1 MFNQTDTDQSDDT
14 KTQPEETPIASPQ
27 KNHQRP
33 LTSGKVR
40 NQSLPHRLLHQLLSY
55 LKHLSLRKKVVILS
69 VFISTIP
76 VLIMGAVAYNIGYK
90 SITKQIYRN
99 SEAEAIN
106 LSVLV
111 NRFML
116 ARYTDIKILSELP
129 FLRDMK
135 VDRSTLFSE
144 KQKNIDSF
152 ITSDKAIDNIVVFNL
167 NGQVIIQSIGRAV
180 NKERDRKYFQEVL
193 RQDSPIISQP
203 EAVKNIGK
211 VIYIAAPVK
220 DIITGNTIAIV
231 RMRMPLSNLVE
242 VIKKTTDNEQE
253 YYLIDAMGKFFLSPN
268 QDLLDTDFQARYPSL
283 KNLKL
288 SNNSEVFTAINKT
301 PQRQELINYVPFKKI
316 EDMPLLNWQ
325 LILTTDAEIAFE
337 PRRQLLALVINRTAL
352 LTVLMGL
359 LAAGLSYLTTKRILP
374 EAGTTLEKSP
384 KNSLNY
390 RLRTED
396 NYELGL
402 LNANINQMAEQLQV
416 ADITL
421 RLRRN
426 LQIEDIYQTAVS
438 EVRQALKIDRV
449 IICQPNLNTKGGVI
463 TAESVA
469 GEWKR
474 MNDLEIEDPYID
486 ELCQEIYPQRR
497 VLVID
502 NVHQYSSLNSAN
514 YFLEKF
520 AVQASLSAPIVTQ
533 GKLLGFLM
541 AHSCQSTH
549 LWEQS
554 EINLFAQIAIQ
565 VGYAL
570 EQAQLLT
577 EIELVKTHQI
587 IDELD
592 EVNALDIQNRQ
603 IFKLR
608 QNLESIA
615 QGDLTVRAEIVP
627 GEIGSLAMLL
637 NLIVNSLQNIVI
649 QVKQTANQVSMTLDS
664 HRNNIHQL
672 TGETIVKTEKIN
684 RILNAVEQMT
694 NSTQTIGNTV
704 EVAAAT
710 AKIAARTVNE
720 SGQAMDLTVQNILSL
735 QKTVDETAKKVRGL
749 GESSQQISRVVSI
762 INQITTQTNLLAINA
777 GIEAARA
784 GEEGQGFAVVAEE
797 VGELAARNAIATQ
810 EIEQFVQKIQLEASE
825 VLQVMTV
832 GNMQVIQS
840 TQVVENAKQ
849 SLRQILDVSHQVD
862 ALVQSIHSAT
872 SSQMQASQIVS
883 QLIDDMATMSAHTN
897 NTSQQVSQSLQ
908 KDAEIFQQLQETV
921 KIFKVD

>member
-14 KTQPEETPIASPQ
+14 QTQPEENLIASPQ

-33 LTSGKVR
+33 LTSSKLR
-40 NQSLPHRLLHQLLSY
+40 NQALPHRLLHQSLSY
-55 LKHLSLRKKVVILS
+55 LKHLSLRKKVTVLS

-76 VLIMGAVAYNIGYK
+76 VLIMGVFAYYVSYK

-116 ARYTDIKILSELP
+116 GRYTDIKILSELP

-135 VDRSTLFSE
+135 VDRSTLLAE

-152 ITSDKAIDNIVVFNL
+152 ITADKAIDNIVVFNL
-167 NGQVIIQSIGRAV
+167 NGQVIIQSIGRDV
-180 NKERDRKYFQEVL
+180 NKEKDRKYFQEVL

-231 RMRMPLSNLVE
+231 RMRMPLRNLVE
-242 VIKKTTDNEQE
+242 VIRKTTDNEQE

-268 QDLLDTDFQARYPSL
+268 QDLLDTEFQARYPSL
-283 KNLKL
+283 KKSKL
-288 SNNSEVFTAINKT
+288 SNNSEVFTVINKT

-316 EDMPLLNWQ
+316 QDMPLLNWQ

-337 PRRQLLALVINRTAL
+337 PRRQLLALVINITAL

-374 EAGTTLEKSP
+374 EPGTTLEKSA

-390 RLRTED
+390 RLRTE
-396 NYELGL
+396 NNHELGL

-463 TAESVA
+463 KAESVA
-469 GEWKR
+469 GEWKK
-474 MNDLEIEDPYID
+474 MNGLEIEDPYIS
-486 ELCQEIYPQRR
+486 ELCQEIYPQHR

-502 NVHQYSSLNSAN
+502 NVHQDSSLSPAN

-520 AVQASLSAPIVTQ
+520 AVQGSLSAPIVTQ
-533 GKLLGFLM
+533 GKLVGFLM
-541 AHSCQSTH
+541 AHSCQIPH
-549 LWEQS
+549 LWEQA

-592 EVNALDIQNRQ
+592 EVNSLDIQKQQ

-615 QGDLTVRAEIVP
+615 QGDLTVRAETVP

-637 NLIVNSLQNIVI
+637 NSIVNSLQNIVI
-649 QVKQTANQVSMTLDS
+649 QVKQTTNQVGMTLNS
-664 HRNNIHQL
+664 HENNIHQL
-672 TGETIVKTEKIN
+672 MGETIAQTEKIN
-684 RILNAVEQMT
+684 HTLNAVEQMT
-694 NSTQTIGNTV
+694 NSTQTIANTI
-704 EVAAAT
+704 EVAADT
-710 AKIAARTVNE
+710 AKIAVRTANE
-720 SGQAMDLTVQNILSL
+720 SGQAMDITVENILSL
-735 QKTVDETAKKVRGL
+735 RKTVDETAKKVRGL

-832 GNMQVIQS
+832 GNMQVLQS
-840 TQVVENAKQ
+840 RQVVENAKQ

-862 ALVQSIHSAT
+862 ALVQSIHVAI

-883 QLIDDMATMSAHTN
+883 QLIDDIATVSAHTN
-897 NTSQQVSQSLQ
+897 DTSQQVSQSLQ
-908 KDAEIFQQLQETV
+908 KTAEIFQKLQETV
-921 KIFKVD
+921 EIFKVD